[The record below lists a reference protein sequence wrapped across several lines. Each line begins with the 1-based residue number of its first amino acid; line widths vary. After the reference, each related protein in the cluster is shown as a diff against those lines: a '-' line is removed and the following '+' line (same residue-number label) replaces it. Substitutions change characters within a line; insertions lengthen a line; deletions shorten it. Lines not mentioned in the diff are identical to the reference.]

1 MVLIRQS
8 SIWSNAISAE
18 KFELLNY
25 YNVLRELENS
35 QPAITLPDM
44 DINSGG
50 KVYH

>member
-35 QPAITLPDM
+35 QPAKCGRRPKRLA
-44 DINSGG
+44 
-50 KVYH
+50 

>member
-25 YNVLRELENS
+25 YSVLRELENS
-35 QPAITLPDM
+35 QPASSESRSWQAD
-44 DINSGG
+44 
-50 KVYH
+50 

>member
-35 QPAITLPDM
+35 QPAKSMLAQF
-44 DINSGG
+44 SA
-50 KVYH
+50 